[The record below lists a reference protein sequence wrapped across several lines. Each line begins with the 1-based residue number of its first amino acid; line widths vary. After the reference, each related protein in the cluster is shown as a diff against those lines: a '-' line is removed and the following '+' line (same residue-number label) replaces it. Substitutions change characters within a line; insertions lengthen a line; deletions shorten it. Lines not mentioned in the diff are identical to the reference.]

1 VGNVQ
6 HWGVSYRITTG
17 TYSDDK
23 GVGLNEKLVPLW
35 REALGRVLADSLLTA
50 DQSRSV
56 ESRFS
61 KLADVAS
68 SLEGLNKADEADPDQ
83 VRGSLE
89 DTNLAARTLLSMSL
103 DVEQE
108 VSTWALLTG
117 SRPADA
123 ARRIR
128 ALGLVGFAEIPNE
141 WSELPRQWSD
151 LVDWH
156 RHAGARLRR
165 LVYAAM
171 SVECLDDVVILLALA
186 DCELARVAYVSTYSM
201 LES

>member
-1 VGNVQ
+1 MLRNTQYG
-6 HWGVSYRITTG
+6 
-17 TYSDDK
+17 DD
-23 GVGLNEKLVPLW
+23 GMEVNEKLVAPW
-35 REALGRVLADSLLTA
+35 RENLGRVLADSLLSA
-50 DQSRSV
+50 DQSRSA

-61 KLADVAS
+61 KLADLAAL
-68 SLEGLNKADEADPDQ
+68 LEGLNKGDEVDPSEL
-83 VRGSLE
+83 RGGLE
-89 DTNLAARTLLSMSL
+89 DVNLATRTLLSMSL
-103 DVEQE
+103 GIEQE

-123 ARRIR
+123 ANRIQ
-128 ALGLVGFAEIPNE
+128 ALGLTGFAEIPNE

-165 LVYAAM
+165 LVHTAM
-171 SVECLDDVVILLALA
+171 SVESLDDVVILLALA
-186 DCELARVAYVSTYSM
+186 DCELARVAYVSTYAM